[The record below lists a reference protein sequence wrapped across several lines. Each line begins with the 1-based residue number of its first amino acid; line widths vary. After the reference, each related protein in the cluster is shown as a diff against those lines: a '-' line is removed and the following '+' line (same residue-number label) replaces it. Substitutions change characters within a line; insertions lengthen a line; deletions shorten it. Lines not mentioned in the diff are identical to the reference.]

1 MSDTG
6 RFGGERPQWPS
17 LRGEPAATTPGGTDP
32 AAPDPVAPP
41 APGPVAPPAPVPPA
55 PVPAAP
61 APAAPVPAAP
71 AAPAPPDRRS
81 RRYAAADPTAPDA
94 PVDPAARSAAL
105 ARAEAALAAGD
116 AGART
121 AALERADAA
130 LVAAAPPGASDRE
143 GADDVRGAGPAP
155 DDAPPARGR
164 RRVLLASIVAGVLVL
179 GGGGAAYLLTR
190 DDGAGTVAAR
200 PDVVLPSPTAT
211 AAPVARTAT
220 TPFATALPATVLQY
234 ALQTSADDAAWLGL
248 DAVEAYTETYTD
260 GAGGAV
266 TVQAGQWETPAEA
279 GAVLASL
286 TAALPTA
293 PAAEASAEPSAD
305 PAATSAAP
313 VVLTSGEV
321 LVGGQPTG
329 AVTVLDAGDG
339 TGVAVWS
346 NGTTV
351 FRVTGPAADIAN
363 LYAAYPL

>member
-17 LRGEPAATTPGGTDP
+17 LRGEPAATTPGGTGPVDP
-32 AAPDPVAPP
+32 AVPP
-41 APGPVAPPAPVPPA
+41 APVPAAPVPPA

-61 APAAPVPAAP
+61 AAAA
-71 AAPAPPDRRS
+71 PDRRS
-81 RRYAAADPTAPDA
+81 RRYAAADATAPDA
-94 PVDPAARSAAL
+94 PVDPAARTEAL

-116 AGART
+116 AGARS

-130 LVAAAPPGASDRE
+130 LVAAEPTGAADQGTADAPGAGSAAE
-143 GADDVRGAGPAP
+143 
-155 DDAPPARGR
+155 DAPPARGR
-164 RRVLLASIVAGVLVL
+164 RRVVIASVVAGVLVL

-190 DDGAGTVAAR
+190 DDGGGTVAAR

-211 AAPVARTAT
+211 AAPVARAAT
-220 TPFATALPATVLQY
+220 TPFATALPVTVLQY
-234 ALQTSADDAAWLGL
+234 ALQTSAEDAGWLAL
-248 DAVEAYTETYTD
+248 NAVEAYTETYTD
-260 GAGGAV
+260 GAAGTV

-279 GAVLASL
+279 AAVLTSL
-286 TAALPTA
+286 AAALPA
-293 PAAEASAEPSAD
+293 VPAAETAADPSAD
-305 PAATSAAP
+305 PAATSAAAAP
-313 VVLTSGEV
+313 SVLASGEV

-329 AVTVLDAGDG
+329 AVTVVDAGDG

>member
-17 LRGEPAATTPGGTDP
+17 LRGETAATPPGGADPATPDP
-32 AAPDPVAPP
+32 AAPS
-41 APGPVAPPAPVPPA
+41 
-55 PVPAAP
+55 AP
-61 APAAPVPAAP
+61 APAPAV
-71 AAPAPPDRRS
+71 PDRRS
-81 RRYAAADPTAPDA
+81 RRYAAADASAPDA

-130 LVAAAPPGASDRE
+130 LVAAGAPGAPAAPDPD
-143 GADDVRGAGPAP
+143 GTDDVPGAGPAP
-155 DDAPPARGR
+155 DDVPPARGR
-164 RRVLLASIVAGVLVL
+164 RRVLVASVVAGVLVL

-211 AAPVARTAT
+211 AAPVPRAAT
-220 TPFATALPATVLQY
+220 TPFATALPVTVLQY
-234 ALQTSADDAAWLGL
+234 ALQTSAEDAEWLGL
-248 DAVEAYTETYTD
+248 DAVEAYTETYSD
-260 GAGGAV
+260 GAAGTV

-279 GAVLASL
+279 GTVLAAL
-286 TAALPTA
+286 TAAL
-293 PAAEASAEPSAD
+293 PAAEASAAPTADPAAPSAD

-321 LVGGQPTG
+321 LVDGQPTG
-329 AVTVLDAGDG
+329 AVTVVDAGDG